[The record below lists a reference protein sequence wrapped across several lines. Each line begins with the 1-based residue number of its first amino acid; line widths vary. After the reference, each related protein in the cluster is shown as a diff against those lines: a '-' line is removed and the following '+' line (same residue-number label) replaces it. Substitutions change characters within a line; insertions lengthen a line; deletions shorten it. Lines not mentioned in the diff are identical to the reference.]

1 MKITTKRSPHSQQL
15 ADWVTKYCTTF
26 HEKNTINI
34 FFQELNDTKHHDTI
48 TITHLFPHLCGF
60 PFSSFRGAILDAVNS
75 NLVEMYKKILFS
87 HH

>member
-1 MKITTKRSPHSQQL
+1 MKITTKRKSKGSPHSQQL

-48 TITHLFPHLCGF
+48 TITQWEFLNYF
-60 PFSSFRGAILDAVNS
+60 VS
-75 NLVEMYKKILFS
+75 NMKNKI
-87 HH
+87 